1 MSERDDERVL
11 VHIDGG
17 VASVCL
23 NRPDKRNALDPAMFL
38 ALADAAARLR
48 EIAGL
53 RAVVLHGAGG
63 SFCAGMDL
71 EMISGALPDLN
82 PPDAF
87 APEALM
93 ARSQGCANP
102 WQQVAIA
109 WRDLPVPVIAVI
121 QDVAFGGGLQIA
133 LGADLRYVAPEA
145 RLSVMEVNWGLVPDM
160 AGILLMSQLAAPDVV
175 RELTFSGRVF
185 RGDEAVSL
193 GLATR
198 ACADPLAAAQA
209 MAREFAQKSPDA
221 IRAAKRLLNGAL
233 GRRADQVL
241 QAEAHEQQRLI
252 GSANQIEAVSARI
265 GRRSPRF
272 VVAQQPQTA

>member
-1 MSERDDERVL
+1 VSEPDDERVL
-11 VHIDGG
+11 VHIEGG

-48 EIAGL
+48 ETAGL
-53 RAVVLHGAGG
+53 RGVVLHGVGN

-71 EMISGALPDLN
+71 EMMSGALPDLQ
-82 PPDAF
+82 PPDAL
-87 APEALM
+87 APEALT
-93 ARSQGCANP
+93 ARSHGCANL
-102 WQQVAIA
+102 WQQAA
-109 WRDLPVPVIAVI
+109 MGWRDMPVP
-121 QDVAFGGGLQIA
+121 
-133 LGADLRYVAPEA
+133 
-145 RLSVMEVNWGLVPDM
+145 VMEVNWGLVPDM

-185 RGDEAVSL
+185 RGDEAVLL

-198 ACADPLAAAQA
+198 ACDDPLAAAHA

-221 IRAAKRLLNGAL
+221 IRAAKRLLNGVL

-241 QAEAHEQQRLI
+241 QAESYEQQRLI

-265 GRRSPRF
+265 GGRNPRF
-272 VVAQQPQTA
+272 VVAGQPQTA